1 MVETPQIDAFAHR
14 YTTER
19 AQVEGALR
27 HFKEGVH
34 FRRNDEGKPTLM
46 DAGAAILR
54 DALGLYPDGDRLVEL
69 RESPDGHVR
78 AVITVVLYDR
88 ETGRPRASGIGSAS
102 SRELMTPGRRLA
114 GDLDPGNVACK
125 LARKRAEVD
134 AMLGIPAV
142 CEAFAQ
148 DLGLSF
154 RVDPET
160 GEVQDVALPAAP
172 ATAPDVTEAGGG
184 ADAGPVPAQA
194 PPRRAPATEQ
204 PPSAPSRPAAPSSR
218 PSPKEMAA
226 QRRAL
231 EFARRADPR
240 DPYGHIARTLGLE
253 VKGSAAVTIMRWL
266 DQGHSWQEVWA
277 RLAETSLQAGR

>member
-1 MVETPQIDAFAHR
+1 MVECPAHSFARR
-14 YTTER
+14 YTQER
-19 AQVEGALR
+19 AQVEDALHR
-27 HFKEGVH
+27 FQEGVH

-46 DAGAAILR
+46 DAGAALLR

-172 ATAPDVTEAGGG
+172 ATAPDATEAEGG
-184 ADAGPVPAQA
+184 ADAGPAPAQA
-194 PPRRAPATEQ
+194 PPRQAPATGR
-204 PPSAPSRPAAPSSR
+204 PPSAPSQPSARSSR
-218 PSPKEMAA
+218 PSPEEMAA

-231 EFARRADPR
+231 ELARRADPR
-240 DPYGHIARTLGLE
+240 DPYGYIARTLGLE
-253 VKGSAAVTIMRWL
+253 VEGSAAVTIMRWL

-277 RLAETSLQAGR
+277 RLAEMSPQARR

>member
-1 MVETPQIDAFAHR
+1 MVESPADLTHR

-19 AQVEGALR
+19 AQVEAALR

-46 DAGAAILR
+46 DAGAALLR

-102 SRELMTPGRRLA
+102 SRELMAPGRRLA

-172 ATAPDVTEAGGG
+172 ATAADVMEAGGG
-184 ADAGPVPAQA
+184 ADAGPAQA
-194 PPRRAPATEQ
+194 PPRQPPAAGR

-253 VKGSAAVTIMRWL
+253 VEGSAAVTIMRWL

-277 RLAETSLQAGR
+277 KLAEASPQATR

>member
-1 MVETPQIDAFAHR
+1 MVESPSDLTHR
-14 YTTER
+14 YTRER
-19 AQVEGALR
+19 AQVEAALR
-27 HFKEGVH
+27 HFREGIH
-34 FRRNDEGKPTLM
+34 FRRNEEGKPTLM
-46 DAGAAILR
+46 DAGAALLR

-69 RESPDGHVR
+69 RETDDGHVR

-154 RVDPET
+154 QVDPET

-172 ATAPDVTEAGGG
+172 EGAPDVIEAGAG
-184 ADAGPVPAQA
+184 AAS
-194 PPRRAPATEQ
+194 PATPQ
-204 PPSAPSRPAAPSSR
+204 PRQPPAMQRPPSAPSRPAACSSR
-218 PSPKEMAA
+218 PSPEEMAA

-240 DPYGHIARTLGLE
+240 DPYGHIARILGLQVE
-253 VKGSAAVTIMRWL
+253 GSAAVTIMRWL

-277 RLAETSLQAGR
+277 RLAEASPQATR